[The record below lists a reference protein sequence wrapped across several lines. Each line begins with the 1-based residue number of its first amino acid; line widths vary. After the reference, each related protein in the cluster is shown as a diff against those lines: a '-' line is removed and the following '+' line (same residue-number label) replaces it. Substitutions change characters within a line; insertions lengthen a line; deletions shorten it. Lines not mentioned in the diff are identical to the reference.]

1 MTTLRF
7 VASAAVVGGLV
18 FAPFASAQNAPRPPA
33 TPPPAN
39 AAAGD
44 ETISLGVFEVS
55 ADKDRGYSTSHAVG
69 ATRMA
74 VPLNEIPQA
83 ITVLNEKLL
92 RDLRPDY
99 LSEVVKYVG
108 GVTET
113 ASPGRDIFVIRGVQI
128 SGPFFDG
135 LPEAGSSQGSGIDM
149 SLLNRVE
156 VLKGPSAVIY
166 GSTSSGGVVNRTMK
180 KPFFERARRVLD
192 LEVGSFGHA
201 RATLDANQPFGPK
214 NQFAARLVGSY
225 WNLEGE
231 QDFSYKHRR
240 FLAPMFG
247 WKVTPDTTA
256 SITIVDFYD
265 RYHKA
270 WGQAFTLPPYV
281 GNNLTLSTTL
291 GLPRDR
297 AWAEPYSVQFE
308 QSRRYS
314 LLVDHKVNDIWALR
328 LSAMTSTYNYQED
341 PTTIPRDL
349 VVQNGRLFMQR
360 SWRIT
365 NNPSEATTL
374 ALDSAWKFKLGPTRH
389 SLVALVQRQKGSSET
404 FGWNGRNAA
413 NNATN
418 VLPLLDILNPVYG
431 GGPNNIIAATNT
443 FSKGASWGYALQEQA
458 YVLDDKLILQAGV
471 RFNENESL
479 GHNRLTNVFDRP
491 PSKTKWTPRYG
502 VVYRAAPGVSLY
514 YSRSET
520 FTPIFTANPDGKTF
534 SPPTSEQDEWGGK
547 FDILKGKISATIAY
561 YKRTNLNTITN
572 DPDPIRAS
580 AGYRI
585 QIAGDKMDGIEADI
599 YINPLPELQI
609 ILGGSE
615 MDAKN
620 LSGLLTRDVPRKQM
634 SALAKYE
641 FSRGSLKGLG
651 VGLGYIFRGKR
662 PGDTGNTFWLPG
674 YNAFDA
680 FLNYTWDKYTFNVRI
695 DNLEDEYYLHSA
707 INRNI
712 INAGPPRGATL
723 RVSREF

>member
-1 MTTLRF
+1 MNSIPLASRFALLVSLTL
-7 VASAAVVGGLV
+7 
-18 FAPFASAQNAPRPPA
+18 APFALAQNAPA
-33 TPPPAN
+33 SVVSTSSAN
-39 AAAGD
+39 TD
-44 ETISLGVFEVS
+44 EIVTLGVFEVS
-55 ADKDRGYSTSHAVG
+55 ADKDRGYATSHAVG

-74 VPLNEIPQA
+74 VPLKEIPQA
-83 ITVLNEKLL
+83 ITVLNEKLI

-99 LSEVVKYVG
+99 LSEIVKYVG

-149 SLLNRVE
+149 SLLSRVE

-192 LEVGSFGHA
+192 LEAGSFEHY
-201 RATLDANQPFGPK
+201 RATLDVNQPFGPK
-214 NQFAARLVGSY
+214 NAFAVRLVGSY
-225 WNLEGE
+225 WNLGGE
-231 QDFSYKHRR
+231 QNFSYKHRR

-247 WKVTPDTTA
+247 WKITPDTVA
-256 SITIVDFYD
+256 SITVVDFYD

-314 LLVDHKVNDIWALR
+314 LLVDHKVNEFWGLR

-349 VVQNGRLFMQR
+349 LVQNGRLVMQR

-365 NNPSEATTL
+365 NNPTEATSL
-374 ALDSAWKFKLGPTRH
+374 ALDSAWKFKVGPTRH
-389 SLVALVQRQKGSSET
+389 SLIALVQRQKGSSET

-431 GGPNNIIAATNT
+431 GGPDNIIAATNT
-443 FSKGASWGYALQEQA
+443 LGKGESWGYAVQEQA
-458 YVLDDKLILQAGV
+458 YFFEDKLILQAGV
-471 RFNENESL
+471 RYNQNKSQ
-479 GHNRLTNVFDRP
+479 GHNRLTNIRDNP
-491 PSKTKWTPRYG
+491 PEKTKWTPRYG
-502 VVYRAAPGVSLY
+502 VVYRFTPGVSGY

-520 FTPIFTANPDGKTF
+520 FTPIFSANPDGRTF
-534 SPPTSEQDEWGGK
+534 SPPTSEQDEVGAK
-547 FDILKGKISATIAY
+547 FDILKGKISATLAY

-585 QIAGDKMDGIEADI
+585 QIAGDELEGYEADI
-599 YINPLPELQI
+599 YINPIPELQI
-609 ILGGSE
+609 IIGGSK

-620 LSGLLTRDVPRKQM
+620 LSGLLTRDVPKNQG
-634 SALAKYE
+634 SVLARYE
-641 FSRGSLKGLG
+641 FSQGPLKGLG
-651 VGLGYIFRGKR
+651 IGAGYVSRGRR
-662 PGDTGNTFWLPG
+662 PGDTGNTFWLPK
-674 YNAFDA
+674 YNSFDA
-680 FLNYTWDKYTFNVRI
+680 FATYTWQKYSFNLRV